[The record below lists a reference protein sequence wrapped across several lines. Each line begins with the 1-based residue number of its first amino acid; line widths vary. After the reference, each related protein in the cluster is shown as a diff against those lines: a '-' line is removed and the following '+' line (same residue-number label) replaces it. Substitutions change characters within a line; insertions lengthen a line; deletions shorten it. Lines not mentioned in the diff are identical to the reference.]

1 MTAVEINA
9 GAWYLRALRHDD
21 RLSDVPALADLGLP
35 DPAGYVAGTSAVAAP
50 VDDAAADAA
59 PDAAVRCVWAV
70 AEPTTGELVAL
81 VGVAGVPDGEAALR
95 GLARTDFAHAL
106 TESVPVVRRYA
117 EQALGLR
124 PGELIAEPP

>member
-50 VDDAAADAA
+50 VDYAA

-81 VGVAGVPDGEAALR
+81 VGVAGVPEGEAALR

>member
-35 DPAGYVAGTSAVAAP
+35 DPAGYVAGTAADN
-50 VDDAAADAA
+50 DDALVRAADES
-59 PDAAVRCVWAV
+59 VRCVWAV

-81 VGVAGVPDGEAALR
+81 VGVSGVPEGPAAVR
-95 GLARTDFAHAL
+95 GLARADFAAAL
-106 TESVPVVRRYA
+106 DDVLPVVRRYA